1 MAHYLCYQT
10 FCHLRF
16 YQKYGFMNFA
26 EEVGKINEFLII
38 LKMRENMRIM
48 LEIFN
53 KIAEKPLIELKERRK
68 F

>member
-1 MAHYLCYQT
+1 
-10 FCHLRF
+10 
-16 YQKYGFMNFA
+16 MNFA